1 MYRKYTHR
9 VSVDVKIVC
18 TNKRA
23 RNWVELDPLVF
34 SLSSL
39 FSPLPL
45 EPVTL

>member
-9 VSVDVKIVC
+9 VSKGVKIVY
-18 TNKRA
+18 TNKRSES
-23 RNWVELDPLVF
+23 WVELDPLAL
-34 SLSSL
+34 SLSTL